1 MGHMTRALK
10 MSSTW
15 CHLKKESPICIM
27 LVGLLINGWA
37 IPHLMPYFQVPLLHL
52 TSLPDAL
59 SLHCDVSLQR
69 STVVS
74 NPCFVNFSWSHFS
87 LSQDL
92 FEMLLTF
99 MYNNS
104 SLGEAADQQTLE
116 YPGNET
122 SMLCYRKKRFLESL
136 DDAKLW
142 LNWQQIRI
150 CMQRGR
156 YRMLSHLG
164 KVPFYGG
171 TLEWC

>member
-37 IPHLMPYFQVPLLHL
+37 IPLLMPYFQVPLLHL
-52 TSLPDAL
+52 ASLPDAL
-59 SLHCDVSLQR
+59 SLHCDISLQR

-74 NPCFVNFSWSHFS
+74 TPFFVNFSWSHFSLS

-104 SLGEAADQQTLE
+104 SLVKLL
-116 YPGNET
+116 T
-122 SMLCYRKKRFLESL
+122 SKLLNIQATRIACFVRGKKDFLSP
-136 DDAKLW
+136 W
-142 LNWQQIRI
+142 
-150 CMQRGR
+150 M
-156 YRMLSHLG
+156 MLSFG
-164 KVPFYGG
+164 
-171 TLEWC
+171 

>member
-1 MGHMTRALK
+1 
-10 MSSTW
+10 
-15 CHLKKESPICIM
+15 
-27 LVGLLINGWA
+27 
-37 IPHLMPYFQVPLLHL
+37 LMPYFQVPLLHL

-104 SLGEAADQQTLE
+104 SLGEAAD
-116 YPGNET
+116 
-122 SMLCYRKKRFLESL
+122 
-136 DDAKLW
+136 
-142 LNWQQIRI
+142 
-150 CMQRGR
+150 
-156 YRMLSHLG
+156 
-164 KVPFYGG
+164 
-171 TLEWC
+171 